1 MAMAMEMAMMYQMKW
16 LVALLMTLFISTAAG
31 QTQLPDEATSAL
43 SSTPSPATPQPSLPK
58 LPVAVHYETLC
69 PDSVYFIRRRLYDAL
84 LDNDWWNR
92 TDLKLYPFGKAA
104 FYNNTE
110 LGQLQVFCQHGDEE
124 CELNALHACI
134 LENLELRQ
142 AFDLIYCMLR
152 SYFNNIEVCAAHL
165 KLDVSLAQECK
176 RTRKTADILLPY
188 GKETLSLQISF
199 VPSIVLDGNFQPYEQ
214 NSIRY
219 NFERHFCHQYQQKF
233 NIKLPTCG

>member
-1 MAMAMEMAMMYQMKW
+1 MWTTRAAQIVGREHLGFMLSGWAAATVVFCLRSCAVGTEAMAMAMEMAMMYQMKW

-104 FYNNTE
+104 
-110 LGQLQVFCQHGDEE
+110 
-124 CELNALHACI
+124 
-134 LENLELRQ
+134 
-142 AFDLIYCMLR
+142 
-152 SYFNNIEVCAAHL
+152 
-165 KLDVSLAQECK
+165 VSGRREWQRA
-176 RTRKTADILLPY
+176 R
-188 GKETLSLQISF
+188 ETI
-199 VPSIVLDGNFQPYEQ
+199 
-214 NSIRY
+214 
-219 NFERHFCHQYQQKF
+219 
-233 NIKLPTCG
+233 